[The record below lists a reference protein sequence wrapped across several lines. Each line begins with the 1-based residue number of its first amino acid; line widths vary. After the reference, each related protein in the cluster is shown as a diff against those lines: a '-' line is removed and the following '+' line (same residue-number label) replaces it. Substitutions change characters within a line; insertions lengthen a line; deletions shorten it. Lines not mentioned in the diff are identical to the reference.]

1 MTIGAKTLV
10 ASKGRP
16 TANSAACDRAEAVS
30 STARHSPYAGS
41 EPRQDLSAPASER
54 APGSDVADRLA
65 RLETLDLSAM
75 RQEWRRLNRAEPP
88 RLSRDLMTRALAY
101 RIQEIA
107 FGGLSKATLRR
118 LAALAAEF
126 ESDRRIAT
134 PAQPRIKPG
143 ARLIREWHGRTHA
156 VVVTEEGFEFE
167 GNFYRSL
174 TGIAREITGA
184 AWSDRGSRTRQG
196 CQRLRKKPCAARQ
209 VRLGRRARRRPV
221 TMRGGVGCVG
231 RDRRALRRLPE
242 AEAKR
247 AARGS
252 LRKSTREAPSNIAG
266 GRKIRCAIYTRKSSE
281 EGLEQEFNSLDA
293 QREACEAFVR
303 SQKHEGWSVLPQLYD
318 DPGYSGGTMERPAL
332 KRLLADIAAHRV
344 DAVVVYKVDRLTRS
358 LSDFAKIVEVFD
370 AHSVSFVSITQ
381 AFNTT
386 TSMGRLTLNVLLS
399 FAQFER
405 EVTGER
411 IRDKI
416 AASKKKGLW
425 MGGQPSLGYDVKDRK
440 LVVNEDE
447 AATVQMIF
455 RRYLELGS
463 VRTLKAA
470 LDEERV
476 VSKQRTAADRSPY
489 GGKSFSRGAL
499 YLMLQNRVYR
509 GEIAHKGAAYP
520 GEHAAI
526 VDEDLWSSVQLRLE
540 ANGVERREG
549 QAPARSNL
557 LTGML
562 FDADGQPMTPTHAVK
577 KGVRYRYY
585 VSRRLVTGTRS
596 EEGNRQTSGQRIPA
610 ANLEGLVVQRLR
622 SFFADPVAV
631 IESLPRHRCD
641 APSQKRATEA
651 TTAIVRALDDRRED
665 AWDTIFRP
673 MIVRVQARLDR
684 IDVDLSAE
692 RLVERLLQTNNID
705 FPSVASS

>member
-1 MTIGAKTLV
+1 
-10 ASKGRP
+10 
-16 TANSAACDRAEAVS
+16 
-30 STARHSPYAGS
+30 
-41 EPRQDLSAPASER
+41 
-54 APGSDVADRLA
+54 
-65 RLETLDLSAM
+65 
-75 RQEWRRLNRAEPP
+75 
-88 RLSRDLMTRALAY
+88 
-101 RIQEIA
+101 
-107 FGGLSKATLRR
+107 
-118 LAALAAEF
+118 
-126 ESDRRIAT
+126 
-134 PAQPRIKPG
+134 
-143 ARLIREWHGRTHA
+143 
-156 VVVTEEGFEFE
+156 
-167 GNFYRSL
+167 
-174 TGIAREITGA
+174 
-184 AWSDRGSRTRQG
+184 
-196 CQRLRKKPCAARQ
+196 
-209 VRLGRRARRRPV
+209 
-221 TMRGGVGCVG
+221 
-231 RDRRALRRLPE
+231 
-242 AEAKR
+242 
-247 AARGS
+247 
-252 LRKSTREAPSNIAG
+252 
-266 GRKIRCAIYTRKSSE
+266 
-281 EGLEQEFNSLDA
+281 
-293 QREACEAFVR
+293 
-303 SQKHEGWSVLPQLYD
+303 
-318 DPGYSGGTMERPAL
+318 MERPAL
-332 KRLLADIAAHRV
+332 KRLLADIIAHRI
-344 DAVVVYKVDRLTRS
+344 DAIVVYKVDRLTRS

-440 LVVNEDE
+440 LVVNEAE
-447 AATVQMIF
+447 AAIVRMIF

-463 VRTLKAA
+463 VRALKAA

-476 VSKQRTAADRSPY
+476 VSKLRTAADGSPY
-489 GGKSFSRGAL
+489 GGNSFSRGAL
-499 YLMLQNRVYR
+499 YLMLQNRIYR
-509 GEIAHKGAAYP
+509 GEIVHKGTAHP
-520 GEHAAI
+520 GEHAPI
-526 VDEDLWSSVQLRLE
+526 IDEDLWSSVQLRLE
-540 ANGVERREG
+540 ANGVERRAG
-549 QAPARSNL
+549 QAPAKSNL

-585 VSRRLVTGTRS
+585 VSRRLVTGTKS
-596 EEGNRQTSGQRIPA
+596 EKGNPETSGQRIPA

-651 TTAIVRALDDRRED
+651 TMEIVRALDDRRED

-684 IDVDLSAE
+684 IDLDLSAE

-705 FPSVASS
+705 SHPSRRAEYNSAPAERVIRLSLPAELKRTGKEMKFVVHGDGDERTADPSLVRLIVRAHRLARRLAENPGWTLEDVASQQNMGGPYAARLIRLNYLAPDIVAAILDGKQPVDLTANKLMADTRLPLDWRAQRAALGFA